1 MDALTLLQTRQSD
14 PRLISPGP
22 TAEQLEIIKRAAIKV
37 PDHGCIAPWRFIVV
51 EGDARNK
58 LGDIYHQAA
67 VAENQD
73 DRTIERAKELPLRS
87 PMMII
92 AIADVTE
99 NPKVPRIEQVQSA
112 GCAVL
117 AMQQAAFAQGLG
129 GIWRTGYFAQ
139 SPAVKAALGC
149 KEDDEIVGYL
159 YLGTPEVDIKKPIR
173 HKPETFFENL

>member
-14 PRLISPGP
+14 PRLVTPGP
-22 TAEQLEIIKRAAIKV
+22 TDEQLDIIKRAALKV

-58 LGDIYHQAA
+58 LGEIYYQAA

-73 DRTIERAKELPLRS
+73 ERVIERAKQLPLRS

-92 AIADVTE
+92 AIASVKE

-112 GCAVL
+112 GCSVF

-139 SPAVKAALGC
+139 SPKVKQALGC
-149 KEDDEIVGYL
+149 NEQDEIVGFL
-159 YLGTPEVDIKKPIR
+159 YLGTPEVECKKPVR
-173 HKPETFFENL
+173 HQATDFFETL

>member
-22 TAEQLEIIKRAAIKV
+22 TEEQLSIIQRAAIKV

-51 EGDARNK
+51 EGEARHK
-58 LGDIYHQAA
+58 LGEIYHQAA
-67 VAENQD
+67 IEEQQD
-73 DRTIERAKELPLRS
+73 DRVIERAKELPLRA
-87 PMMII
+87 PMVII
-92 AIADVTE
+92 AIADVKE

-139 SPAVKAALGC
+139 SPAVKHALGC
-149 KEDDEIVGYL
+149 KSEDEIVGYL
-159 YLGTPEVDIKKPIR
+159 YIGTPEVDIKKPIR
-173 HKPETFFENL
+173 HKPDTFFEKL